1 MSIDTKIDGD
11 PASIRSSAD
20 WLSRSLVPAVDQS
33 VTDIF
38 AVRDEAETAW
48 QGDAEPNFHSKM
60 DKGGRNANDLTAQA
74 QTGAR
79 AFNSYADDLTTAQAA
94 MDRARGIARD
104 GGLVLEGDT
113 IRDPG
118 AGPALPPTPA
128 STATADQVQAY
139 NGQVTAYNDHQ
150 AKLGAYAQA
159 ETQANYGR
167 NVIDTAKATLSNA
180 LDDLMA
186 KPAIVAADFATD
198 GVVGALAK
206 LHVGILEKQAEAL
219 KEESET
225 ALERYLK
232 TPGGTAES
240 RALNLA
246 NYEKYMES
254 DSWARRALSLDNK
267 VEARLPVVGLA
278 VTAVDIGYDIHTG
291 KPVGKAIISGAVG
304 FWAATEMG
312 AAIGT
317 AIPVPVVG
325 TVVGALAGAAVGLL
339 ASGAADSLYDQL
351 PDGIKNGIEGGF
363 DAVGNG
369 VGDAGKAVGHTASKV
384 WHSIF

>member
-1 MSIDTKIDGD
+1 MSIDTKIEGD
-11 PASIRSSAD
+11 APNIRTSAD
-20 WLSRSLVPAVDQS
+20 WLSKSLAGAVDQS

-38 AVRDEAETAW
+38 AVRDQAKTAW
-48 QGDAEPNFHSKM
+48 QGDAGPNFHSKM
-60 DKGGRNANDLTAQA
+60 DKGGRNANDLTTHA

-104 GGLVLEGDT
+104 GGLVLDGDT

-118 AGPALPPTPA
+118 AGPAQPPTPA
-128 STATADQVQAY
+128 NTATADQVQTY
-139 NGQVTAYNDHQ
+139 NTQVTAYDDHQ
-150 AKLGAYAQA
+150 AKLSTYAQA

-167 NVIDTAKATLSNA
+167 NIIDTAKATLSNA

-206 LHVGILEKQAEAL
+206 LHVGILEEQAEAL
-219 KEESET
+219 KQESET
-225 ALERYLK
+225 AIERYLK
-232 TPGGTAES
+232 TPGGTAEAK
-240 RALNLA
+240 ALNLA
-246 NYEKYMES
+246 SYEKYMES

-278 VTAVDIGYDIHTG
+278 ITAVDIGYDIHTG
-291 KPVGKAIISGAVG
+291 KPVAKAIISGAVG

-317 AIPVPVVG
+317 AIPVPHG
-325 TVVGALAGAAVGLL
+325 HGKVGACAG
-339 ASGAADSLYDQL
+339 
-351 PDGIKNGIEGGF
+351 EGSALMSRVDLTGR
-363 DAVGNG
+363 ARLR
-369 VGDAGKAVGHTASKV
+369 
-384 WHSIF
+384 